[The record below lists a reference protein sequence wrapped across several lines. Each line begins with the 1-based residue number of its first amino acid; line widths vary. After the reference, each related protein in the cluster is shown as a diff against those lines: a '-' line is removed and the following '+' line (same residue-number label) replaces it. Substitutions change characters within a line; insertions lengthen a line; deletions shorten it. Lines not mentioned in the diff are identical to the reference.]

1 MRTLILIMKYR
12 ITQID
17 GKYPNLALMK
27 ISAWLK
33 MHGHDVYFE
42 KSVQKGLFEPQY
54 DGVFGSA
61 IFTTSIEKVAIF
73 YCNFPDAVV
82 GGSVWDTVEQDGP
95 QRIVVQRLRDQ
106 YGKNV
111 LRLTTSVEKFF
122 DMDSFGFYDYSIY
135 PKIDYS
141 LGFMSRGC
149 TQSCSHCGVPR
160 KEGRVKSAALIAD
173 LIQQNPANTRGKFLA
188 HDNDALNA
196 PNWGENFSFIIKN
209 GVRICYS
216 QGINARLVDARVAKD
231 VAATKYRDDTFTR
244 PRLHMAFDD
253 IRDHDAFFSGLRHM
267 LSAGIKPEHIMV
279 YMLCN
284 YDESK
289 PNKEEASEDIPYHV
303 WYRFNEMVKIGV
315 LPFPMLYHKWNA
327 SAKLKRFQEWV
338 IRGAYRVTPF
348 EKFLQESKDEYFK
361 RKVTQPTLF

>member
-1 MRTLILIMKYR
+1 MKYR

-33 MHGHDVYFE
+33 VQGHEVFFE
-42 KSVQKGLFEPQY
+42 RSVQRGLFEPEY
-54 DGVFGSA
+54 AGVFGSA
-61 IFTTSIEKVAIF
+61 IFTTSLEKVAIF
-73 YCNFPDAVV
+73 YCNFPDAIV
-82 GGSVWDTVEQDGP
+82 GGSVWDTVEQDSQ
-95 QRIVVQRLRDQ
+95 QRVISQNLRDQ

-111 LRLTTSVEKFF
+111 LRLTNSVEKFF
-122 DMDSFGFYDYSIY
+122 DIESFEFYDYSIY

-173 LIQQNPANTRGKFLA
+173 LIIQNPANKRMKFLA

-196 PNWGENFSFIIKN
+196 PNWGENFDFLIKN
-209 GVRICYS
+209 DVRICYS
-216 QGINARLVDARVAKD
+216 QGINARLIDKRVAVD
-231 VAATKYRDDTFTR
+231 LARTKYQDDTFTR
-244 PRLHMAFDD
+244 PRLHTAFDD
-253 IRDHDAFFSGLRHM
+253 IRDHDAFFSGLNH
-267 LSAGIKPEHIMV
+267 LIGAGIKPEHIMV

-284 YDESK
+284 YDESL
-289 PNKEEASEDIPYHV
+289 PSREEASEEIPEHV

-315 LPFPMLYHKWNA
+315 LPFPMIYHKWHA
-327 SAKLKRFQEWV
+327 SAKLKKFQEWV

-348 EKFLQESKDEYFK
+348 ERFLTESKGEYYN
-361 RKVTQPTLF
+361 RKALQPTLF